1 MRYLVILSIL
11 IATQA
16 CSSSKQKEAKSPNLL
31 FIMMDDLGYGHFGP
45 NNTALTV
52 DDFNPW
58 FVRLVKENQ
67 DYSPEQALAFSKSAT
82 PTMSRLASEGVLF
95 TNAFTSS
102 NLCAPSRLGIATGMQ
117 QNRLGVYR
125 NLDCEQR
132 GLDPGSHLAEV
143 LQDMGYATAHIGKW
157 HIGQRDGKILDKLG
171 DNLGLDMKLDGWGDM
186 RMNPEVHRAFMN
198 SGYLG
203 SVIDEHNPRQNGFD
217 YYYGYN
223 YWASQFYNSTIVWEN
238 YTHAGKQQGY
248 NTDVFTEKAL
258 EFMKSSRAKDQP
270 FYVQIHYHAVH
281 DSLEPK
287 APDMYYNK
295 FGSPSYDLNNFYAHV
310 HAVDVNLKR
319 ILDYL
324 GSVNQLENTLIIFTS
339 DNGGQVGGPSVLP
352 GNAPF
357 SGQKGSYLLGGM
369 RVPFFCYW
377 PGSVQKTKQ
386 LDHLVSTLDII
397 PTMIDAAGGM
407 VPDSIDGKSLLPLLR
422 GENDNA
428 VHDYLLWTGIHSRY
442 WGFMKESVI
451 EPSERE
457 RSKAPFAWV
466 VVKDG
471 YILRHVGKIIP
482 GLYKDLPDG
491 AAPATRL
498 YKFLDDPAEIMD
510 VSSEMPEILNS
521 MRNIYRKESADFPPP
536 YFIGADKWK
545 EITSY

>member
-1 MRYLVILSIL
+1 MKYLIILSVILGTL
-11 IATQA
+11 A
-16 CSSSKQKEAKSPNLL
+16 CSGNRQKEARSPNLL
-31 FIMMDDLGYGHFGP
+31 FIMMDDLGYGHFAP
-45 NNTALTV
+45 NNQTLAV

-58 FVRLVKENQ
+58 FVRLVRENQ
-67 DYSPEQALAFSKSAT
+67 DYSPEQALAFSKSAI

-102 NLCAPSRLGIATGMQ
+102 NLCAPSRLGIATGVN

-125 NLDCEQR
+125 NVDCEQR

-157 HIGQRDGKILDKLG
+157 HIGQRDRTIIDKLA
-171 DNLGLDMKLDGWGDM
+171 DSLGLDLKLDRWGSL
-186 RMNPEVHRAFMN
+186 RKNPEVQRAFMN

-223 YWASQFYNSTIVWEN
+223 YWASQFYNSTLVWEN
-238 YTHAGKQQGY
+238 FTHAGKQKGY

-258 EFMKSSRAKDQP
+258 DFMKSARAQDRP
-270 FYVQIHYHAVH
+270 FYVQLHYHAVH

-287 APDMYYNK
+287 APDMYFNN
-295 FGSPSYDLNNFYAHV
+295 FGSSSYDLNNFYAHV
-310 HAVDVNLKR
+310 YAVDVNIKK

-324 GSVNQLENTLIIFTS
+324 GSEGQLENTLIIFTS

-357 SGQKGSYLLGGM
+357 SGQKGTYFMGGM

-377 PGSVQKTKQ
+377 PAGIPEAKQ
-386 LDHLVSTLDII
+386 LDHLVSTMDII
-397 PTMIDAAGGM
+397 PTMINAAGGM
-407 VPDSIDGKSLLPLLR
+407 VPDSLDGKSLLPLLK
-422 GENDNA
+422 GEDDEA
-428 VHDYLLWTGIHSRY
+428 VHEYLVWTGIHSRS
-442 WGFMKESVI
+442 WGFMRESVV
-451 EPSERE
+451 EPSADE
-457 RSKAPFAWV
+457 RSRAPFAWA

-471 YILRHVGKIIP
+471 YIVRHVGRIVP

-491 AAPATRL
+491 ADPATRL
-498 YKFLDDPAEIMD
+498 YRIPDDPAESTDM
-510 VSSEMPEILNS
+510 SEELPGILKS
-521 MRNIYRKESADFPPP
+521 MREIYRIESADLPPP
-536 YFIGADKWK
+536 YFIGADKWE

>member
-1 MRYLVILSIL
+1 MRYIVLLSIL
-11 IATQA
+11 LTLQA
-16 CSSSKQKEAKSPNLL
+16 CSSKKQEETKAPNLL
-31 FIMMDDLGYGHFGP
+31 FILMDDLGYGHFAP
-45 NNTALTV
+45 NNTDLTV

-67 DYSPEQALAFSKSAT
+67 DYSEEQSLAFSKTAI
-82 PTMSRLASEGVLF
+82 PTMSRLAKEGVLF

-102 NLCAPSRLGIATGMQ
+102 NLCAPSRLGIATGIQ

-157 HIGQRDGKILDKLG
+157 HIGQRNGKIIDRLADS
-171 DNLGLDMKLDGWGDM
+171 LGLDMKLDTWGDM
-186 RMNPEVHRAFMN
+186 KMDPEVYRAYMN

-223 YWASQFYNSTIVWEN
+223 YWASQFYNSTLVWEN
-238 YTHAGKQQGY
+238 YTHAGRQQGY
-248 NTDVFTEKAL
+248 NTDVFTDKAL
-258 EFMKSSRAKDQP
+258 DFIRSTRDKDQP

-287 APDMYYNK
+287 APKKYYDK
-295 FGSPSYDLNNFYAHV
+295 FDSPSYDLNNFYAHV
-310 HAVDVNLKR
+310 NAVDVNLKK
-319 ILDYL
+319 ILDEL
-324 GSVNQLENTLIIFTS
+324 GSEGELENTLIVFAS

-377 PGSVQKTKQ
+377 PAGIGKPGK
-386 LDHLVSTLDII
+386 LDHLVSTMDIL
-397 PTMIDAAGGM
+397 PTMIAAAGGM
-407 VPDSIDGKSLLPLLR
+407 VPETIDGKSLLPLLT
-422 GENDNA
+422 GESDEA
-428 VHDYLLWTGIHSRY
+428 VHDFLLWTGIHSRY
-442 WGFMKESVI
+442 WGFMRESVLG
-451 EPSERE
+451 SSSRE
-457 RSKAPFAWV
+457 RAEAPFAWA

-471 YILRHVGKIIP
+471 YILRHVGNIVP
-482 GLYKDLPDG
+482 GLYRDLPEG
-491 AAPATRL
+491 ADPVTRL
-498 YKFLDDPAEIMD
+498 YRFQDDPAETLD
-510 VSSEMPEILNS
+510 LSEEMPELLKS
-521 MRNIYRKESADFPPP
+521 MREIYRNESADFPPP
-536 YFIGADKWK
+536 YIVGKDKWK
-545 EITSY
+545 EVRSY

>member
-1 MRYLVILSIL
+1 MKYLILL
-11 IATQA
+11 TLFMTFQA
-16 CSSSKQKEAKSPNLL
+16 CSSGKRPQAKAPNLL

-45 NNTALTV
+45 NNIALTV
-52 DDFNPW
+52 EDFNPW

-82 PTMSRLASEGVLF
+82 PTMSRLASEGILF

-125 NLDCEQR
+125 NLDCEAR
-132 GLDPGSHLAEV
+132 GLDQVSHLAEV

-157 HIGQRDGKILDKLG
+157 HIGQRDEKILNNLVDS
-171 DNLGLDMKLDGWGDM
+171 LGLDMQLDRWGNLRQD
-186 RMNPEVHRAFMN
+186 PEVYRAFMN

-203 SVIDEHNPRQNGFD
+203 SVIDEHNPLQNGFD

-223 YWASQFYNSTIVWEN
+223 YWASQFYNSTLVWEN
-238 YTHAGKQQGY
+238 YTHAGKQPGY
-248 NTDVFTEKAL
+248 NTDLFTDKAL
-258 EFMKSSRAKDQP
+258 EFIKSSQVKDQP
-270 FYVQIHYHAVH
+270 FYVQLHYHAVH

-287 APDMYYNK
+287 APEMYYNQ
-295 FGSPSYDLNNFYAHV
+295 FGSESYDLNNFYAHV
-310 HAVDVNLKR
+310 FAVDVNIKR

-324 GSVNQLENTLIIFTS
+324 GSVNQLENTLIVFTS

-377 PGSVQKTKQ
+377 PGGILKAKQ
-386 LDHLVSTLDII
+386 LDNLVSTLDIL
-397 PTMIDAAGGM
+397 PTLIDAAEGV
-407 VPDSIDGKSLLPLLR
+407 VPDSIDGKSLLPLLK
-422 GENDNA
+422 GENDET
-428 VHDYLLWTGIHSRY
+428 VHDYLLWTGIHSRT

-451 EPSERE
+451 EPSARE
-457 RSKAPFAWV
+457 RSQAPYAWV

-471 YILRHVGKIIP
+471 YILRHVGKIVP

-491 AAPATRL
+491 SPPATRL

-510 VSSEMPEILNS
+510 VSEEMPEILKS
-521 MRNIYRKESADFPPP
+521 MRDIYRKESADFPPP
-536 YFIGADKWK
+536 YYIGVDKWN
-545 EITSY
+545 EIISY